1 MCIGIPMQV
10 TALSPGFAQVL
21 GRGETRRVKTSLLPE
36 LEVGQWVLVFL
47 DDAREI
53 LSDQRALE
61 VNATLDLLAAAM
73 GQEGGLGSSA
83 AAAFD
88 LPSAMDIHALRQLT
102 QA

>member
-1 MCIGIPMQV
+1 MQV

-36 LEVGQWVLVFL
+36 LAVGQWVLVFL
-47 DDAREI
+47 DDARE
-53 LSDQRALE
+53 LLTPQRALE

-73 GQEGGLGSSA
+73 GQDDGLGSHA
-83 AAAFD
+83 EAAFD
-88 LPSAMDIHALRQLT
+88 LPSAMDINALRQLT

>member
-1 MCIGIPMQV
+1 MQV
-10 TALSPGFAQVL
+10 SAVEPGFAQVL

-36 LEVGQWVLVFL
+36 ISIGQWVLVFL
-47 DDAREI
+47 DDAREL
-53 LSDQRALE
+53 LSPQRALE

-73 GQEGGLGSSA
+73 GREDGLGASA
-83 AAAFD
+83 PASFE

>member
-10 TALSPGFAQVL
+10 TAVSAGFAQVL
-21 GRGETRRVKTSLLPE
+21 GRGESRRIKTSLLPE
-36 LEVGQWVLVFL
+36 LALGQWVLVFL
-47 DDAREI
+47 DDAREL
-53 LSDQRALE
+53 LSPQRAAE

-73 GQEGGLGSSA
+73 GQDAGLGSDA
-83 AAAFD
+83 KAAFD

>member
-1 MCIGIPMQV
+1 MQV
-10 TALSPGFAQVL
+10 TAVEPGFAQVV

-36 LEVGQWVLVFL
+36 LAVSQWVLVFL

-53 LSDQRALE
+53 LSAQRAGE

-73 GQEGGLGSSA
+73 GQDDGAGASA
-83 AAAFD
+83 EAAFE

>member
-10 TALSPGFAQVL
+10 TAVELGFAQVV
-21 GRGETRRVKTSLLPE
+21 GRGDTRRVKTTLLPE
-36 LEVGQWVLVFL
+36 LSTGQWVLVFL

-53 LSDQRALE
+53 LSDQRAQE

-73 GQEGGLGSSA
+73 GQVDEAGASA
-83 AAAFD
+83 EAAFE